1 MASGDA
7 GRCVHEPV
15 ALGRTLTGHR
25 PRAAGSEQGANRSAQ
40 RKVQARMNLR
50 LHAVIV
56 AAALS
61 AVSTRAGAQPLR
73 PESGAPLAA
82 SSSVYRCQALDGST
96 LFQDRPCNQSAAT
109 REAQQGREG
118 ARISVDAP
126 PPAEDG
132 ATAAARYRRYL
143 DQVDAD
149 RRINAEADAALAAR
163 LRAEAELERARQTP
177 AVPET
182 DPDRGVDRW
191 LPVYLPYRGRPI
203 YHPPVFEPPPPAPG
217 PRPTRPPPRE
227 PRDIRSE
234 ILDTRR

>member
-1 MASGDA
+1 
-7 GRCVHEPV
+7 
-15 ALGRTLTGHR
+15 
-25 PRAAGSEQGANRSAQ
+25 
-40 RKVQARMNLR
+40 MNLR

-61 AVSTRAGAQPLR
+61 AVSARAGAQPLR